1 MESRKAARISGRP
14 RSCHQRFNLPNG
26 GVGSAIDR
34 AYAGTVSR
42 EATSPRSPEAMTTS
56 TFGARWAHASWG
68 MLMYMLPWKRRYAG
82 RSPPGCTEPFGLL
95 WRTSSRSP
103 ASFARIAAG
112 RADAIESTSGASDDP
127 PLALRVLSGINT
139 TISGVAIGV
148 GNAASWISSCDR
160 KERDRALR
168 FLAGRRLGPAPDD
181 VGFRRQPPSDDVL
194 MAPRVRS
201 RRHGPR
207 ILPRQFRIPRR
218 DVQIVLF
225 RRGPIDE
232 EPDVVVLL
240 SRGHLGGIEVH
251 LRSRLGVPESPNP
264 QDLLPEPPPRFAR
277 ILSKFQVS
285 GGNGPPPSLGPA
297 AFRLQNRER
306 LPLRGVRGFA
316 PEDLSAMG
324 GEQGRAH
331 PHPPPRGPLE
341 TPKRGGAPWPDK

>member
-14 RSCHQRFNLPNG
+14 RSRHQRFNLPNG

-56 TFGARWAHASWG
+56 TFGARCAHASSG

-82 RSPPGCTEPFGLL
+82 RSPPGRTTPFGPL

-103 ASFARIAAG
+103 SSFARIAAG
-112 RADAIESTSGASDDP
+112 RADAIESISGASDDP

-139 TISGVAIGV
+139 TISGFAIGV
-148 GNAASWISSCDR
+148 GNAASCISSCDR
-160 KERDRALR
+160 KERGRALR
-168 FLAGRRLGPAPDD
+168 FLAGGRLGPAPDD

-218 DVQIVLF
+218 DLQLVLF

-251 LRSRLGVPESPNP
+251 LRSRLGVAESSNP
-264 QDLLPEPPPRFAR
+264 QNLLANPPRGFPR
-277 ILSKFQVS
+277 ILAELQV
-285 GGNGPPPSLGPA
+285 GCRNGPPPSVGLA
-297 AFRLQNRER
+297 SFRL
-306 LPLRGVRGFA
+306 
-316 PEDLSAMG
+316 
-324 GEQGRAH
+324 
-331 PHPPPRGPLE
+331 
-341 TPKRGGAPWPDK
+341 

>member
-1 MESRKAARISGRP
+1 MESRKAARTSGRP
-14 RSCHQRFNLPNG
+14 RACHQRFNLPNG

-42 EATSPRSPEAMTTS
+42 EATSPRSPEAMTIS
-56 TFGARWAHASWG
+56 TFGARCAHASSG

-82 RSPPGCTEPFGLL
+82 RSPPGRTEPFGPL
-95 WRTSSRSP
+95 WRTPSRSP
-103 ASFARIAAG
+103 SSFARIAAG

-139 TISGVAIGV
+139 TISGGAIGV

-194 MAPRVRS
+194 MAPCVRG

-218 DVQIVLF
+218 DLELVFF
-225 RRGPIDE
+225 RRGPIHE
-232 EPDVVVLL
+232 ETDVVVLL
-240 SRGHLGGIEVH
+240 SRGHLGRIEVH
-251 LRSRLGVPESPNP
+251 LRSRLRGPGARNP
-264 QDLLPEPPPRFAR
+264 QDLLSNPPRGFPW
-277 ILSKFQVS
+277 ILAELQVS
-285 GGNGPPPSLGPA
+285 GGSGPPPSPGPA
-297 AFRLQNRER
+297 PVRLSPRQR
-306 LPLRGVRGFA
+306 L
-316 PEDLSAMG
+316 
-324 GEQGRAH
+324 
-331 PHPPPRGPLE
+331 
-341 TPKRGGAPWPDK
+341 

>member
-34 AYAGTVSR
+34 AYAGRVSR

-68 MLMYMLPWKRRYAG
+68 MLIYMLPWKRRYAG
-82 RSPPGCTEPFGLL
+82 RSPPGHTEPFRLL
-95 WRTSSRSP
+95 WSASSRSP

-112 RADAIESTSGASDDP
+112 RAEAIASTSGASDDP

-139 TISGVAIGV
+139 TISGGAIGV

-194 MAPRVRS
+194 MAPCVRG
-201 RRHGPR
+201 RRHDPR
-207 ILPRQFRIPRR
+207 ILPRQFRIPPR
-218 DVQIVLF
+218 DLQLVLF
-225 RRGPIDE
+225 GRRPVHE
-232 EPDVVVLL
+232 EPDVVVFL
-240 SRGHLGGIEVH
+240 SGGHLGGIEVH
-251 LRSRLGVPESPNP
+251 LRSRLGVPESRNP
-264 QDLLPEPPPRFAR
+264 QDLLPNPPRGFPR
-277 ILSKFQVS
+277 ILAELQVS
-285 GGNGPPPSLGPA
+285 GGEGAPPTPGPA
-297 AFRLQNRER
+297 AVP
-306 LPLRGVRGFA
+306 PLT
-316 PEDLSAMG
+316 P
-324 GEQGRAH
+324 Q
-331 PHPPPRGPLE
+331 PPPLPGVPR
-341 TPKRGGAPWPDK
+341 